1 MGSQVALGSS
11 RIDFGSIL
19 RGLGGVWGGFWDRF
33 EGQNWVKLREKTS
46 CYEFKWEKVFLPLA
60 FSCFI
65 DLGSILKGFG
75 RVWGGFGDRFEG
87 HKLIKLREKTFE
99 SSKRLKHA

>member
-1 MGSQVALGSS
+1 MGSKAALGSS
-11 RIDFGSIL
+11 RLDFGSIL

-33 EGQNWVKLREKTS
+33 EGQNWVKLREKNVVLRIQVGESVSPT
-46 CYEFKWEKVFLPLA
+46 CFLLLYR
-60 FSCFI
+60 FGLDFE
-65 DLGSILKGFG
+65 GFG

-87 HKLIKLREKTFE
+87 QQLIKLREKTFE